1 MVRIVSLTIRGK
13 ITQQAC
19 SAVLSTTVCRLAHM
33 YIYVQYITIFLKVN
47 LTIHYI
53 YSVFYFMNSTG
64 TYDTTH
70 VKFKKSY
77 CFLLFISVNKI

>member
-1 MVRIVSLTIRGK
+1 MVRIVSLTIKGK

-19 SAVLSTTVCRLAHM
+19 DCLQCSAFNYIRLAHT
-33 YIYVQYITIFLKVN
+33 QYITILLKVN
-47 LTIHYI
+47 LTIYYI

-77 CFLLFISVNKI
+77 CFLFLYL